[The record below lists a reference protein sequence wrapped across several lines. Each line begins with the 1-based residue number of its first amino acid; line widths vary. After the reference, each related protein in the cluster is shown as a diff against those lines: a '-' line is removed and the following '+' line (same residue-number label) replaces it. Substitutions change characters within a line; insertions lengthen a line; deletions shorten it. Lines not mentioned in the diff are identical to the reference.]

1 MRTRFLF
8 FLFVA
13 FVAVVVSPLVGGM
26 ATAVGA
32 LAGMDP
38 ANLLILFGSA
48 TGGVFAAVMALAA
61 LEVSLFVSADE
72 AAGKD

>member
-13 FVAVVVSPLVGGM
+13 LGAVVVSPLVGGM

-38 ANLLILFGSA
+38 ASLLILFGSA

-61 LEVSLFVSADE
+61 LAVSLFVSADE
-72 AAGKD
+72 SAGED

>member
-13 FVAVVVSPLVGGM
+13 LGAVLISPLVGGM
-26 ATAVGA
+26 ATAAGA

-38 ANLLILFGSA
+38 ASLLILFGTA
-48 TGGVFAAVMALAA
+48 TGGVFAAVMALAS
-61 LEVSLFVSADE
+61 LGVSLFVSADE
-72 AAGKD
+72 PAGKD